1 MMTDFRDTSN
11 VLVINLFGGPGS
23 GKSTLAAQL
32 FSLLK
37 IRGSSCE
44 YVAEYAKRK
53 TWEQS
58 FHMLHDQFYVSAK
71 QHHEVLMASQHCD
84 VIVTDSPV
92 LLGAAYMTTR
102 DRDAGLSDLL
112 VRYSQNF
119 KNFNVFLERADLA
132 YAPVG
137 RKQSH
142 DEAVQIDAS
151 IQGILGTYGQAIT
164 EGLPWHTPSG
174 ISLAVPSRHDPRVN
188 AEHVISALAAG
199 GVSL

>member
-1 MMTDFRDTSN
+1 MLSDFRDTSN

-32 FSLLK
+32 FSILK

-84 VIVTDSPV
+84 VIITDSPV

-102 DRDAGLSDLL
+102 DREAGLSDLL
-112 VRYSQNF
+112 VRYSRNF
-119 KNFNVFLERADLA
+119 KNFNVLLERADLA
-132 YAPVG
+132 YDVVG

-142 DEAVQIDAS
+142 DEALQIDAS
-151 IQGILGTYGQAIT
+151 IRGILRDYGSQLTA
-164 EGLPWHTPSG
+164 GLPWHTPEG
-174 ISLAVPSRHDPRVN
+174 ISLSLPSRHDPRVN
-188 AEHVISALAAG
+188 AEHVISVLADG